1 MKNIPI
7 IYGSMDVAMENGTA
21 PELYDSIDCNITC
34 RNFFEE
40 KLEDRKQPVL
50 TLLID
55 KFGTDRVRII
65 LATSVQAGE
74 QSEDVSE
81 SNKDWAFRINVP
93 EEQWQDY
100 VLTDYVA
107 LDKMVTQFRYLEEQN
122 TTTAPTK
129 ESVKESAKETE
140 QGEKKVTLVQ
150 RLKEA
155 KEKIAPV
162 NREVDD

>member
-1 MKNIPI
+1 MKSIPI

-21 PELYDSIDCNITC
+21 PELFDSIDCNIAC
-34 RNFFEE
+34 RDLFEE

-74 QSEDVSE
+74 QSEEVSDN
-81 SNKDWAFRINVP
+81 NKDWAFRINVP

-100 VLTDYVA
+100 MLTDYVA
-107 LDKMVTQFRYLEEQN
+107 LEKLVTQFRFLEEQN
-122 TTTAPTK
+122 TTTAPSK
-129 ESVKESAKETE
+129 ESIKESTKETE

-150 RLKEA
+150 RLNEA